1 MKARFDSELLRTF
14 VSIAETG
21 SFTRAAD
28 LVGRTQSAVSMQ
40 VKRLEDVAG
49 ATLFVRNARGV
60 ALTPLGESLLTD
72 ARRIIRLLDQAA
84 EALHPNALEGS
95 VSVGIPEEYGTTIL
109 PQILARF
116 AETHARVEVTVT
128 CEPSLALQAALER
141 GDLDLA
147 VTVVDDGRTQGEILL
162 HDPTVWVTSSRHLA
176 HEQDPLPVAMFA
188 RGCWWRDWALKAL
201 DDRRLRYRIAYSSAS
216 VAGVQ
221 AAVKS
226 GLAVAVLGHSMIPE
240 GTRMLATWDGFA
252 SLPGS
257 NVVLRQRQRAAAQ
270 PVAGMA
276 AAIRDAFRAVRPP
289 A

>member
-84 EALHPNALEGS
+84 EALHPNALEGA

-188 RGCWWRDWALKAL
+188 RGCWWRDWALEGPGRPAL
-201 DDRRLRYRIAYSSAS
+201 ALSHC
-216 VAGVQ
+216 
-221 AAVKS
+221 
-226 GLAVAVLGHSMIPE
+226 LL
-240 GTRMLATWDGFA
+240 
-252 SLPGS
+252 
-257 NVVLRQRQRAAAQ
+257 QRQRRRGAGGRQIGTGRRRPRTQHDTRGHPNAGHAGRLCQPAGLQRRAAPATACGRT
-270 PVAGMA
+270 AGS
-276 AAIRDAFRAVRPP
+276 RHGGGNPRRLPRRPP